1 MKEPVELFEY
11 LASCIDF
18 ILTHQPNVVTDSG
31 VHPLLHTN
39 CHHQIV
45 YCSVNLT
52 IRLPTP
58 YGRSIWGYN
67 KAVIEKITIPIEQVY
82 WENNQ
87 QVAILIKTIINIFS
101 NFVSN
106 RLLICDDRNPSWINE
121 LI

>member
-1 MKEPVELFEY
+1 M
-11 LASCIDF
+11 
-18 ILTHQPNVVTDSG
+18 VTDSG

-58 YGRSIWGYN
+58 YGRSIWGYK

-121 LI
+121 FI

>member
-1 MKEPVELFEY
+1 M
-11 LASCIDF
+11 
-18 ILTHQPNVVTDSG
+18 VTDSG
-31 VHPLLHTN
+31 VHPLLQTN

-67 KAVIEKITIPIEQVY
+67 KAVIEKITITIEQVY

-87 QVAILIKTIINIFS
+87 QEAIFNKL
-101 NFVSN
+101 
-106 RLLICDDRNPSWINE
+106 LLIYSQTLYEIGYLYVMIGIHLGLTSLYKRK
-121 LI
+121 